1 MVLSCNRSGQRLASC
16 HGAAANFGRHQDLA
30 RTASA
35 VRNSQKR
42 HEPKRK
48 QHTSTS
54 VTSGLP
60 AFIASLTPKS
70 SIPTHGPVHLL
81 IVPQNLDSG
90 LFDHPPIS
98 FFPPVVGVRASR
110 VLARATRSQRPSHL
124 QCARLYNLIPSE
136 MWLLVYANENLLVA
150 WG

>member
-1 MVLSCNRSGQRLASC
+1 MVLSCHCTGQRLASC

-42 HEPKRK
+42 HEPERK
-48 QHTSTS
+48 QDTTS
-54 VTSGLP
+54 VTS
-60 AFIASLTPKS
+60 AFIASLAPKS
-70 SIPTHGPVHLL
+70 SIPTHGPIHLL

-90 LFDHPPIS
+90 PFDHPPIS
-98 FFPPVVGVRASR
+98 IFPPVVGVRASR

-124 QCARLYNLIPSE
+124 QCARLYDLIPSE
-136 MWLLVYANENLLVA
+136 MWSLVYANENLLVA